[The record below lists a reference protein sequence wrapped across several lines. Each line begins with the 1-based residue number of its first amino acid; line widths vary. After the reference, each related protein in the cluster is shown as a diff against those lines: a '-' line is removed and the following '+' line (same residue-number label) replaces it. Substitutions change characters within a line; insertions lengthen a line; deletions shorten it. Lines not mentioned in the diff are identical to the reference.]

1 MPWYLYNL
9 PFVQNAERHN
19 HFTRAQGNLYMM
31 RPKHEYARYCIRYC
45 IPLIVN
51 ESPPEI
57 INKVDTHSLQ
67 GFSKY
72 IKIKILE
79 SYNEHC
85 PIQNCYICHRNL

>member
-1 MPWYLYNL
+1 
-9 PFVQNAERHN
+9 
-19 HFTRAQGNLYMM
+19 M

-45 IPLIVN
+45 ILLIVN

-57 INKVDTHSLQ
+57 INKIDTHSLQ

-79 SYNEHC
+79 TYNEDC
-85 PIQNCYICHRNL
+85 TIQNCYICNRNL

>member
-1 MPWYLYNL
+1 MWHLS
-9 PFVQNAERHN
+9 VQNAERHN
-19 HFTRAQGNLYMM
+19 HFVRAQGNLYMM
-31 RPKHEYARYCIRYC
+31 RLMHEYARYCIRWR

-67 GFSKY
+67 DFSKY

-79 SYNEHC
+79 SYNEDC
-85 PIQNCYICHRNL
+85 TNQNCYICNRNL

>member
-1 MPWYLYNL
+1 
-9 PFVQNAERHN
+9 
-19 HFTRAQGNLYMM
+19 M
-31 RPKHEYARYCIRYC
+31 RPKHEYAIYCIRYR

-57 INKVDTHSLQ
+57 INKIDIHSLQ

-79 SYNEHC
+79 SYNEDC
-85 PIQNCYICHRNL
+85 TIQNCYICNRNL